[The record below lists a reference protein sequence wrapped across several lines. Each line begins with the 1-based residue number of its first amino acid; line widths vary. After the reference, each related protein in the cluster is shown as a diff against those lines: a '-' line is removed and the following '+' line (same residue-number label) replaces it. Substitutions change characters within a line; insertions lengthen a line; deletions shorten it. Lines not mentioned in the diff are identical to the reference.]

1 MLNAI
6 ATTMCEETYPGIDG
20 SSNAERVEFICEVM
34 GLDSLDL
41 SERIDVTDITSSKE
55 WDVVEAG
62 RQMLLLQIDFMR
74 RCALLQAADAEECA
88 TRISEL
94 TLEVQRVQWH
104 KKHLE
109 QGKTTPPFPFFG
121 V

>member
-1 MLNAI
+1 
-6 ATTMCEETYPGIDG
+6 MCEEAYPGIEG

-34 GLDSLDL
+34 GWD
-41 SERIDVTDITSSKE
+41 RIDVAERIEVSEITASKN

-62 RQMLLLQIDFMR
+62 RQLLILQIDFLR
-74 RCALLQAADAEECA
+74 RCAFLGAAETDECDS
-88 TRISEL
+88 RISEL

-121 V
+121 A